1 MARKKMGRR
10 YSTEQ
15 KLEVIRRVQGGE
27 SQKAVARDTGISSW
41 TIGYWVR
48 GAKAGRTPGR
58 KPGRPR
64 ATQVVRLQAPRASR
78 RVEEIAWAL
87 DGDVLVVRIPLRQ
100 FVRQLAQRA
109 LEHI

>member
-27 SQKAVARDTGISSW
+27 SQKAVANDTGISSW

-48 GAKAGRTPGR
+48 GAKAGRN
-58 KPGRPR
+58 PGRPR
-64 ATQVVRLQAPRASR
+64 ATQVERLQAARASR
-78 RVEEIAWAL
+78 RAEEIAWAL

-100 FVRQLAQRA
+100 FVRQLARRA
-109 LEHI
+109 LERI